1 MIDFRE
7 HLESRDARR
16 LSDLIAATFHEA
28 CRAGS
33 LDTAA
38 QLVFALEC
46 EVAHSIRMVGA
57 DRREDGDDV
66 AAVRVRL
73 RREVVKLQAIETA
86 SEANARMPG
95 PG

>member
-1 MIDFRE
+1 MTDFEE
-7 HLESRDARR
+7 HLEPRYARR
-16 LSDLIAATFHEA
+16 LSDLIAATFHQA
-28 CRAGS
+28 CRSGS

-38 QLVFALEC
+38 QLVLALEC

-66 AAVRVRL
+66 AAVRARL
-73 RREVVKLQAIETA
+73 RREVVRLQAVETA
-86 SEANARMPG
+86 SEATPRVPG